1 MRVVHTASLKRGIG
15 MNALVHLHSLM
26 VVVVLMAA
34 LWWALSRLREQQH
47 ALGDDTEVDYAEVL
61 TGG

>member
-1 MRVVHTASLKRGIG
+1 

-26 VVVVLMAA
+26 VVVGLMAA

-47 ALGDDTEVDYAEVL
+47 ALGDDTEVDHAEVL

>member
-1 MRVVHTASLKRGIG
+1 
-15 MNALVHLHSLM
+15 M

-47 ALGDDTEVDYAEVL
+47 ALGDYTEVDYAEVL